1 MAVSR
6 APSCIYF
13 GSDIIVEQPRRA
25 IKNEEPGDEVRKI
38 RSEADLRGS
47 LDNDSI
53 SEAERAQIDEER
65 ALAEETAKLR
75 EEDFQLSYAI
85 DLLKGLSA
93 IQPAQ

>member
-1 MAVSR
+1 M
-6 APSCIYF
+6 
-13 GSDIIVEQPRRA
+13 
-25 IKNEEPGDEVRKI
+25 RKI